1 VSFVLFVVELHSWRS
16 GEYLPGLIA
25 RGEVEDD
32 MNEPIDNLIIE
43 HLKALRNELRT
54 AKNDIQS
61 DLRDIKAR
69 LASREN
75 HQAGTDLDSNRQSN
89 RSDEPDQRME
99 RIERRLELHDE

>member
-1 VSFVLFVVELHSWRS
+1 
-16 GEYLPGLIA
+16 
-25 RGEVEDD
+25 

-54 AKNDIQS
+54 AKNDIQG

-69 LASREN
+69 LASLEH
-75 HQAGTDLDSNRQSN
+75 HQAGTYLDSNRQSN
-89 RSDEPDQRME
+89 RIDELDVRME